1 MWSVISLSTIRY
13 FAKVIIERTGQQRK
27 YSKEM
32 SSANLEVRFGSTVN
46 GVVEAG
52 TDRGHVDTLAA
63 PETRW

>member
-32 SSANLEVRFGSTVN
+32 SSADLEVRLGSTVS
-46 GVVEAG
+46 GVGEAG
-52 TDRGHVDTLAA
+52 TGHGRVDTLAA